1 MPKLINKSGEEIVR
15 ELLKIGFE
23 IKTQK
28 GSHIKI
34 IRENIEGNQLVII
47 PNHKELKIGT
57 LHSVY
62 KKCREFL
69 NDRELED
76 VFF

>member
-1 MPKLINKSGEEIVR
+1 MPKLINKSGEEIVKA
-15 ELLKIGFE
+15 LLKIGFQ

-34 IRENIEGNQLVII
+34 FRESVENNQLVII
-47 PNHKELKIGT
+47 PNHKMLKIGT
-57 LHSVY
+57 LHSIY

-69 NDRELED
+69 NDDELEG